1 MIPRLIPALLLGLG
15 VSAGL
20 FWLMYAMLQ
29 QHYEHTD
36 RDPLTQ
42 VDFVRLKREETPPDT
57 LTRELPPPEPE
68 TSMPP
73 TSTAIAAPDP
83 SQPSAAAAPA
93 FDMPKLA
100 LPVGGGGIAAP
111 VTGLSDW
118 SSLNLPAPDT
128 APSEGLPGGQTS
140 ALGAILRIPPTYPM
154 EARRQKLE
162 GWVRMEF
169 TVQEDG
175 TVADVKVK
183 ESKPSSIFDQ
193 AAVNAIRQ
201 WKFRPAMQDG
211 KPVRKRAAQTLKF
224 ALDK

>member
-1 MIPRLIPALLLGLG
+1 
-15 VSAGL
+15 
-20 FWLMYAMLQ
+20 
-29 QHYEHTD
+29 
-36 RDPLTQ
+36 
-42 VDFVRLKREETPPDT
+42 
-57 LTRELPPPEPE
+57 
-68 TSMPP
+68 
-73 TSTAIAAPDP
+73 
-83 SQPSAAAAPA
+83 
-93 FDMPKLA
+93 MPKLA
-100 LPVGGGGIAAP
+100 LPVGGGTIAAP

-118 SSLNLPAPDT
+118 SSMNLPAPDT
-128 APSEGLPGGQTS
+128 GATPRETMPSTPGALNST
-140 ALGAILRIPPTYPM
+140 LGAIVRIPPTYPM
-154 EARRQKLE
+154 EARRQKIE

-193 AAVNAIRQ
+193 AAVNAISQ

>member
-1 MIPRLIPALLLGLG
+1 MLLGLG

-20 FWLMYAMLQ
+20 YWLMYAMLQ
-29 QHYEHTD
+29 HQTGLTE
-36 RDPLTQ
+36 REPVTQ
-42 VDFVRLKREETPPDT
+42 VDFIRLKREETAPET
-57 LTRELPPPEPE
+57 LTRELPPPPVPE
-68 TSMPP
+68 TSIPP
-73 TSTAIAAPDP
+73 ASTAIATSSP
-83 SQPSAAAAPA
+83 SQPSASAAPA

-100 LPVGGGGIAAP
+100 LPVGGGSIAAP

-118 SSLNLPAPDT
+118 SSLDLPAPDT
-128 APSEGLPGGQTS
+128 APREGLPGGQTT
-140 ALGAILRIPPTYPM
+140 ALGAIVRIPPTYPM
-154 EARRQKLE
+154 EARRQKIE

-193 AAVNAIRQ
+193 AAVNAISQ